1 MRAGVRAR
9 MRVRLPWRLAGD
21 AMEAGL
27 RLSWRL
33 IGGCR
38 GGWLDAAVEASWELP
53 WMLAG
58 NCRGS
63 WVGATVEAGWVETVV
78 EVGWVLAWRRAGLG
92 ASGRGRSGG
101 CLASGCRPQL
111 FILFGK
117 NNKKNIVSQM
127 MPTTTQYT

>member
-1 MRAGVRAR
+1 M
-9 MRVRLPWRLAGD
+9 
-21 AMEAGL
+21 
-27 RLSWRL
+27 
-33 IGGCR
+33 
-38 GGWLDAAVEASWELP
+38 EASWELP

-111 FILFGK
+111 FMFFSKSHHKPLFF
-117 NNKKNIVSQM
+117 IVSKM
-127 MPTTTQYT
+127 MPTATQYTWGFRPMHYLWS